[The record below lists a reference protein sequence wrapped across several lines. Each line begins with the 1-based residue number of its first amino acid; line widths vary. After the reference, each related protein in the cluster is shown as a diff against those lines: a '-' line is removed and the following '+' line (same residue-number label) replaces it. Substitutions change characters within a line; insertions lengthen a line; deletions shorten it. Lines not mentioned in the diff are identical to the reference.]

1 MHINR
6 NNYASFF
13 LDYFEGN
20 LPEDRTGELL
30 SFLEEHPDL
39 KAEFDAFELV
49 SLPDDDVVPFPDKA
63 SLKKTDTLPDAPD
76 SENYE
81 SLFAAYAEGDLDEA
95 TARKVEQF
103 ARSDPFYERELQLM
117 KHARLTPDEAIAFPA
132 KAALKKH
139 RAGMTVRQLWP
150 VVSAAAAV
158 LLLAVLFHALL
169 PPMHSPQVAEEISSI
184 DAPAAREGVSAP
196 GELPAPLPP
205 IPAQPLTADNIR
217 ETAIESSPAA
227 SDPGSHVPGLADQ
240 PNLASVTSPS
250 GSRELADIHEVRPLL
265 ASGLTPAPVTVLER
279 SSAADD
285 ASLQPRRT
293 YYWQAYQEQ
302 LAEFVADEAD
312 ESLQAGETS
321 RQSMEVSQ
329 FARNQLQERT
339 GMDID
344 AVEAV
349 AASDG
354 RTLRELAGV
363 GLSGLNTLL
372 GEPVILEEEPGQDGR
387 ITKVVIADLIE
398 YRRGRATD

>member
-1 MHINR
+1 M
-6 NNYASFF
+6 
-13 LDYFEGN
+13 G
-20 LPEDRTGELL
+20 
-30 SFLEEHPDL
+30 
-39 KAEFDAFELV
+39 
-49 SLPDDDVVPFPDKA
+49 
-63 SLKKTDTLPDAPD
+63 
-76 SENYE
+76 
-81 SLFAAYAEGDLDEA
+81 
-95 TARKVEQF
+95 
-103 ARSDPFYERELQLM
+103 
-117 KHARLTPDEAIAFPA
+117 HARLTPDEAIAFPA

-139 RAGMTVRQLWP
+139 RSGMTVRQLWP

-169 PPMHSPQVAEEISSI
+169 PLMHSPQVAEEIPLI
-184 DAPAAREGVSAP
+184 DAPVASEGVSAP

-205 IPAQPLTADNIR
+205 IPAQPLTADNIP

-240 PNLASVTSPS
+240 PNLASVTAPS
-250 GSRELADIHEVRPLL
+250 GSQELADIHEVRPLL
-265 ASGLTPAPVTVLER
+265 ASGLTPAPVTALER
-279 SSAADD
+279 SSAAEE
-285 ASLQPRRT
+285 ASLQSRRT
-293 YYWQAYQEQ
+293 HYWQTYQEQ

-312 ESLQAGETS
+312 GSLQAGESS
-321 RQSMEVSQ
+321 RQSMAVSQ

-363 GLSGLNTLL
+363 GLAGLNTLL